1 MAVFDQL
8 VTGSKLDTL
17 FMASPSALTNLV
29 FGQIA
34 FIANW
39 QNTSITW
46 GPSAVL
52 RPAGHYWLGWGAPWH
67 RPHGRTLTQ
76 RWRELEKERAGRARG
91 PAGSLDGSGP

>member
-8 VTGSKLDTL
+8 VTGSKLDTH
-17 FMASPSALTNLV
+17 FSPSALSNLV

-34 FIANW
+34 FIA
-39 QNTSITW
+39 NTSITW

-52 RPAGHYWLGWGAPWH
+52 RPAGHYWLDWGAPWH